1 MAHSHRRGLA
11 LEERRLRQAHPG
23 RKERPQ
29 LLLPVL
35 QCEEHLAN
43 FYCPLLSELLIYAKR
58 KWGAVGSAL
67 KTKRDLAVAEVAA
80 AVHEAAQ
87 AGVGTA
93 TADAEEGPLLVL
105 SVHDAIA
112 AADEAE
118 EALRLYVA
126 EENSFAVM
134 EPDEDEYEA
143 KDADADSMPATV
155 ATAGSAVS
163 LDALRRQV
171 TGPEP
176 ELNMC
181 CDTCGVTPNPRC
193 KASARTSCRT
203 PSPATRARRSPWWEQ
218 RPPPPQLGPPPP
230 RVQRPPPPRVL
241 PPPPLV
247 RPPPPRRRHWQTSGQ
262 SRLENSLVLYEKFL
276 ASVGPAAA
284 AVAAGVAAAD
294 GGAVAGGGV
303 AAGGG
308 AAAGVS
314 ALRAYLEG
322 LAIAGK
328 SPVTLRAECQ
338 RRGLKVSGTKPEMVE
353 RVEAH
358 AIANRGGY
366 RCATTGAAVA
376 DGKPK
381 DFTGGA
387 FRRRRMERLSL
398 GFREATTARPL
409 EPGQPRQN
417 KKQGVQQ
424 PSTNKKKADSAA
436 VRARAA
442 ARKQD
447 AGAWRP
453 PHAPLR
459 DIHKQK
465 QSDVLKKKNEGSI
478 PLLLDCLVFFE

>member
-1 MAHSHRRGLA
+1 
-11 LEERRLRQAHPG
+11 
-23 RKERPQ
+23 
-29 LLLPVL
+29 
-35 QCEEHLAN
+35 LAN

-181 CDTCGVTPNPRC
+181 CDTCGGTPNPRC

-294 GGAVAGGGV
+294 GGAAAGGGV

-381 DFTGGA
+381 DFTGGGGIPA
-387 FRRRRMERLSL
+387 APN
-398 GFREATTARPL
+398 G
-409 EPGQPRQN
+409 
-417 KKQGVQQ
+417 
-424 PSTNKKKADSAA
+424 AA
-436 VRARAA
+436 VV
-442 ARKQD
+442 
-447 AGAWRP
+447 G
-453 PHAPLR
+453 
-459 DIHKQK
+459 
-465 QSDVLKKKNEGSI
+465 V
-478 PLLLDCLVFFE
+478 